1 MEILIQI
8 HYQLPI
14 YTVTEANNSVIVNR
28 LIAESVFDGLNPDV
42 PSSIVNNGYIERL
55 EVNKLFK
62 ALEALQINNI
72 TKLTDNTNFVDTVTF
87 DEIILANNVESI
99 LFRFNYQ
106 TNDCI

>member
-1 MEILIQI
+1 M
-8 HYQLPI
+8 
-14 YTVTEANNSVIVNR
+14 
-28 LIAESVFDGLNPDV
+28 

-99 LFRFNYQ
+99 LFRIQLSKQMIASSLVTENAGRKS
-106 TNDCI
+106 